1 VVGTYNLPGVRS
13 SLPPSSRTR
22 HVVPSWAL
30 ALLGLL
36 FRYSYAHDAWVLRG
50 IGEGYGPVL
59 DVQRSRASAALPLS
73 PSRLRQRRA
82 FTQRL
87 NGTRRPVIEVG
98 LLIGA
103 GAVIAAGAGYA
114 LAHHAATVNR
124 MPALTDRTATATFA
138 LARPAGWR
146 REPPPAD
153 VVALLSATVNLA
165 APGPGRGS
173 LIVGVAQTPDPQLL
187 PSAVLAGLSSVPK
200 AQLIMLGRRAF
211 LRYENL
217 SPKGLGGPETFYAA
231 STTRG
236 TLLGICRPHAAPAP
250 FQATCERILATA
262 RVMATTS
269 LPTGPIPAYA
279 TALASVIKRLNAAR
293 GMLGTRLHAAPGFAS
308 QARAAAALALAH
320 RTAATALNGL
330 QAGPAGQANVALAR
344 TLNAIARA
352 YEALGLAA
360 SHRAT
365 TAYNSARN
373 TLGRLTAQLGAAFT
387 RLQAFGYRVGPKA

>member
-1 VVGTYNLPGVRS
+1 MLGVRL
-13 SLPPSSRTR
+13 LPPSSRTR
-22 HVVPSWAL
+22 HLVPSWAL

-59 DVQRSRASAALPLS
+59 DVQRSRASSAAPPRS
-73 PSRLRQRRA
+73 PSRLRRRGA
-82 FTQRL
+82 FTRRL
-87 NGTRRPVIEVG
+87 DGTWRPMIEVG

-124 MPALTDRTATATFA
+124 MPALTDRAATATFA
-138 LARPAGWR
+138 LARPADWR
-146 REPPPAD
+146 RQPPPAD
-153 VVALLSATVNLA
+153 VVALLSTTINLA

-173 LIVGVAQTPDPQLL
+173 LTAGVAQTPDPQLL

-217 SPKGLGGPETFYAA
+217 SPKGLGGPETFYAT

-236 TLLGICRPHAAPAP
+236 TLLGICRPHAAPVR

-262 RVMATTS
+262 RVIAATS

-293 GMLGTRLHAAPGFAS
+293 GLLGTRLHAAPGFAS

-320 RTAATALNGL
+320 RTAATALTGL
-330 QAGPAGQANVALAR
+330 RAGPAGQANVALAR

-360 SHRAT
+360 SHRAAP
-365 TAYNSARN
+365 AYNSARN
-373 TLGRLTAQLGAAFT
+373 ALGRLTAQLGAAFT